1 MGKVKDMVTEVE
13 GKNRVSCEEAMRIL
27 AGVLAEKVDITSEEA
42 EVMIRERMKQEAE
55 LHEQAKDFIN
65 ADRGDK

>member
-13 GKNRVSCEEAMRIL
+13 EKNRVSCAEAMRIL
-27 AGVLAEKVDITSEEA
+27 ARVLAEQK
-42 EVMIRERMKQEAE
+42 REAE

-65 ADRGDK
+65 ADRGGK